1 MISADTQKIILDTS
15 NNVLETKRRFEYGI
29 HQIVLE
35 VSEALKLKSSELNT
49 TIYGLSSKI
58 ETEMSQIWRQ
68 IGIMYQEISSSKQ
81 ALDRL
86 QEQTLSYVNG
96 SLTTMDSMEGKVSE
110 TNFTLK
116 NQFTNFFY
124 FKVSL
129 ITGRMQEVDS
139 NLNYLLGRLSLVT
152 QEFNQIKYGLGEALD
167 NIKQSFITVQ
177 EKVKGSKSII
187 FVQNYIFYFLI
198 TFKMLAQDRT
208 QSIKMTA

>member
-116 NQFTNFFY
+116 NQFTNFFLFQGVADY
-124 FKVSL
+124 W
-129 ITGRMQEVDS
+129 
-139 NLNYLLGRLSLVT
+139 
-152 QEFNQIKYGLGEALD
+152 
-167 NIKQSFITVQ
+167 
-177 EKVKGSKSII
+177 
-187 FVQNYIFYFLI
+187 QN
-198 TFKMLAQDRT
+198 AR
-208 QSIKMTA
+208 S

>member
-1 MISADTQKIILDTS
+1 MQESVEESVKTASMISADTQKIILDTS

-96 SLTTMDSMEGKVSE
+96 SLTTMDSMEGKVCE
-110 TNFTLK
+110 K
-116 NQFTNFFY
+116 
-124 FKVSL
+124 K
-129 ITGRMQEVDS
+129 
-139 NLNYLLGRLSLVT
+139 LN
-152 QEFNQIKYGLGEALD
+152 
-167 NIKQSFITVQ
+167 
-177 EKVKGSKSII
+177 SK
-187 FVQNYIFYFLI
+187 
-198 TFKMLAQDRT
+198 TK
-208 QSIKMTA
+208 

>member
-1 MISADTQKIILDTS
+1 
-15 NNVLETKRRFEYGI
+15 
-29 HQIVLE
+29 
-35 VSEALKLKSSELNT
+35 
-49 TIYGLSSKI
+49 
-58 ETEMSQIWRQ
+58 
-68 IGIMYQEISSSKQ
+68 
-81 ALDRL
+81 
-86 QEQTLSYVNG
+86 
-96 SLTTMDSMEGKVSE
+96 
-110 TNFTLK
+110 
-116 NQFTNFFY
+116 
-124 FKVSL
+124 
-129 ITGRMQEVDS
+129 MQEVDS

>member
-187 FVQNYIFYFLI
+187 FVQNYIFYF
-198 TFKMLAQDRT
+198 F
-208 QSIKMTA
+208 

>member
-1 MISADTQKIILDTS
+1 MQDSVEESVKTASMISADTQKIILDTS

-116 NQFTNFFY
+116 NQFTNFFLFQGVADY
-124 FKVSL
+124 W
-129 ITGRMQEVDS
+129 
-139 NLNYLLGRLSLVT
+139 
-152 QEFNQIKYGLGEALD
+152 
-167 NIKQSFITVQ
+167 
-177 EKVKGSKSII
+177 
-187 FVQNYIFYFLI
+187 QN
-198 TFKMLAQDRT
+198 AR
-208 QSIKMTA
+208 S